1 MSIESVTP
9 SNHLILCR
17 PLLFLPA
24 YKWTYTIQT
33 CVVQSSLSVL
43 PYQNASVLS
52 IGLCLTHGY
61 ILSVFAPDLTHS
73 KHAVNRWWKKED
85 IAKKNKQNTILLY
98 ILKKLICNNRLLKHP
113 RIHEGF

>member
-1 MSIESVTP
+1 MSIESVMP
-9 SNHLILCR
+9 SNHLILCH

-43 PYQNASVLS
+43 PYQDASVLS

-61 ILSVFAPDLTHS
+61 ILSVFTPDLTHS
-73 KHAVNRWWKKED
+73 KYAVNRWWKKED
-85 IAKKNKQNTILLY
+85 VAKKKQA
-98 ILKKLICNNRLLKHP
+98 KH
-113 RIHEGF
+113 HSLVYFEEVDLQ